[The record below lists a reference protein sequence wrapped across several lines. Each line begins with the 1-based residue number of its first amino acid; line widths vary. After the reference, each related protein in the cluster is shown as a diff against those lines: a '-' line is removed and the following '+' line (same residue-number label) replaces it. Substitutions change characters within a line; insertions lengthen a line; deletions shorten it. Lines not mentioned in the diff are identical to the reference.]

1 MSETQTRAPR
11 RPGRSVRATWWYTWS
26 SVALM
31 IVVLNAAAGVWL
43 GLLGPAPIGIRAA
56 LIALVALCA
65 VLQLRFSML
74 HRAGLFSGAADAR
87 AVATLLIPAAVTSL
101 ACLAAAPRLLAG
113 VLPLSLALSV
123 LAAERPRPW
132 CAPLSV
138 AVVSALIVHSAV
150 GSRLAPVLG
159 SHPSPE
165 HLEALARADR
175 STVYL
180 ALFALATILLGVWLW
195 GVVQRLDEARS
206 AEADLAVAR
215 ERLRFAADLHDIQGH
230 HLQVIALQA
239 ELAERLLE
247 RDPEAARQK
256 LRETREIARQALEE
270 TRGLVQGLRQ
280 VSLAQELDNAADV
293 LGAAG
298 IDCRRHAGSEPQD
311 PQIRRVL
318 GLAVREATTNLLR
331 HARAESASYEL
342 TLESDA
348 AGGTTWRLEVAND
361 GAAPAR
367 DTSPGTG
374 LRGLRER
381 AESLGGSLTV
391 HRDDGRFAVEVLLP
405 QPDPERTT
413 T

>member
-31 IVVLNAAAGVWL
+31 IVVLNTAAAVWL
-43 GLLGPAPIGIRAA
+43 GVLGPAPIAVRAA
-56 LIALVALCA
+56 LIALVALCT
-65 VLQLRFSML
+65 VLQLRFSLL

-87 AVATLLIPAAVTSL
+87 AVATLMVPAAMTSL
-101 ACLAAAPRLLAG
+101 ACLATAPRLLAG
-113 VLPLSLALSV
+113 ALPLSLALSV

-138 AVVSALIVHSAV
+138 AVVAALIVHSAI
-150 GSRLAPVLG
+150 GARLGPAPG
-159 SHPSPE
+159 AHPSPE
-165 HLEALARADR
+165 LLDQAAR
-175 STVYL
+175 STVFL
-180 ALFALATILLGVWLW
+180 ALFALATILLSVWLW

-391 HRDDGRFAVEVLLP
+391 HQDDGRFAVEVLLP